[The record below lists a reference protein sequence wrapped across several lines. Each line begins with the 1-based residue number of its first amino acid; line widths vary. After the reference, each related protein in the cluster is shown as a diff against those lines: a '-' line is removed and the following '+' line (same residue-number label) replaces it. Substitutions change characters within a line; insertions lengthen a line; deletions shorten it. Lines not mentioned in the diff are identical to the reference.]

1 MGNNWLQLPSDQN
14 PEKNGHPPRRNPSQY
29 SQWQLPEHPPSTD
42 SLQNGGFYQ
51 QAPQQISPSFTE
63 PLQDGNPYRQAPST
77 PFSAYTQL
85 PFPNG
90 QAQQNQ
96 EVRANP
102 VRATQDLSN
111 KELVRYGRQNESLLY
126 RHPSGGLVPLIESK
140 PWKRSRTL
148 RLAMQRRHRRDRY
161 PDAAHIGKNML
172 MGLLLFIIIIV
183 SSGTV
188 YAYSYYQ
195 SQFPRLQGLA
205 NQQIP
210 QTTHIYD
217 RNGVLLYDSYD
228 QGPGG
233 GRRTPV
239 TYDDIPQV
247 MKDAIIAAEDHS
259 FWMNAG
265 VDLQGVLRAA
275 TSYAQTDSVQ
285 GGGSTI
291 TQQLIKNLTGDSA
304 VTLGRKVPE
313 AALAIGLTSQYPKS
327 KILEMYFNVA
337 PFGAQDLG
345 VEAAVE
351 EYFKL
356 ARTCDANFHCS
367 PGIRRLDYGGPQD
380 THDPILALARASL
393 LAGMPQN
400 PVNYDPTFPDNLRR
414 ALERQDYVLHQMLDL
429 GMEVSPGVPITP
441 QIIQKAESLSAKMT
455 FTHYLHAKRAPHFV
469 EWVIKQLTDQLGVH
483 TFVTGGF
490 NIRTTIDANLED
502 YVEQAVKR
510 HLTQREYQPF
520 LGDYGPLNTVHNVN
534 DSAVVV
540 MNAKTGE
547 ILAMDGSTD
556 FASTDPQV
564 NGQFNAAL
572 SPRQPGSAFKP
583 IVYATAFQMGW
594 YPGIV
599 LPDVK
604 TYFPNGGGLDAQKNY
619 SPTDYG
625 GGYSGGATSIRS
637 ATANSRN
644 IPAIKALMFAGI
656 NNVANMGRR
665 MGITAIDQELYDY
678 NKSYGAHDTVGQRFG
693 PSLALGTVDVPLL
706 QMVGAYQVFADQGQR
721 IPPQGV
727 LDIWDSFGH
736 HLYHYDPTRPHAIQV
751 ITPQIAYMMTSVL
764 ADEPARAAEFGS
776 DHVLSFHD
784 WDPTYQVHQVAAKT
798 GTTDGFKDNWAIGYT
813 PDVVVGVW
821 SGNADNSDMVNTIG
835 LTGAA
840 PIWHSVI
847 ERASGRCNYDQT
859 MSNDPDGIPCGN
871 FDLHFTQTKFVQP
884 DGVVQQA
891 VSSADGLQGSGSLDW
906 ILDGEQPLQAGITYT
921 IKQHGQEQK

>member
-1 MGNNWLQLPSDQN
+1 
-14 PEKNGHPPRRNPSQY
+14 
-29 SQWQLPEHPPSTD
+29 
-42 SLQNGGFYQ
+42 
-51 QAPQQISPSFTE
+51 
-63 PLQDGNPYRQAPST
+63 
-77 PFSAYTQL
+77 
-85 PFPNG
+85 
-90 QAQQNQ
+90 
-96 EVRANP
+96 
-102 VRATQDLSN
+102 
-111 KELVRYGRQNESLLY
+111 
-126 RHPSGGLVPLIESK
+126 
-140 PWKRSRTL
+140 
-148 RLAMQRRHRRDRY
+148 
-161 PDAAHIGKNML
+161 
-172 MGLLLFIIIIV
+172 MGLLLFLIIIV
-183 SSGTV
+183 SSGSA

-195 SQFPRLQGLA
+195 NQLPHLQGLA
-205 NQQIP
+205 SQQIP

-217 RNGVLLYDSYD
+217 RNGVLIYDSYD

-233 GRRTPV
+233 GRRTPI
-239 TYDDIPQV
+239 TYEDIPQV
-247 MKDAIIAAEDHS
+247 MRDAMIAAEDHT
-259 FWMNAG
+259 FWTNAG
-265 VDLQGVLRAA
+265 IDLQGILRAA
-275 TSYAQTDSVQ
+275 TNYAQTDSVQ

-291 TQQLIKNLTGDSA
+291 KQQLIKNLSGDNA
-304 VTLGRKVPE
+304 ITLGRKLPE
-313 AALAIGLTSQYPKS
+313 AALAVGLTNQYPKS

-337 PFGAQDLG
+337 PFGTQDLG
-345 VEAAVE
+345 VESAVE

-356 ARTCDANFHCS
+356 ERTCDANFHCS

-380 THDPILALARASL
+380 KHDPLLALARASL

-400 PVNYDPTFPDNLRR
+400 PVNYDPTFKDNLPRT
-414 ALERQDYVLHQMLDL
+414 LSRQNYVLHQMLDL
-429 GMEVSPGVPITP
+429 GMEMSQGVPITP
-441 QIIQKAESLSAKMT
+441 QIIRKVENSTAKMT
-455 FTHYLHAKRAPHFV
+455 FTYYIHAKRAPHFV

-510 HLTQREYQPF
+510 HLTQPEYQPF

-547 ILAMDGSTD
+547 TLAMDGSTD
-556 FASTDPQV
+556 FASTDSQV

-572 SPRQPGSAFKP
+572 SPRQPGSSFKP

-594 YPGIV
+594 YPSIV

-625 GGYSGGATSIRS
+625 GGYSGAATSLRS

-644 IPAIKALMFAGI
+644 IPAIKALKFAGI
-656 NNVANMGRR
+656 NNVANMARR
-665 MGITAIDQELYDY
+665 MGITALDQEVYDY
-678 NKSYGAHDTVGQRFG
+678 NKRYDAHDTVAQRFG
-693 PSLALGTVDVPLL
+693 PSLALGTVDIPLL

-736 HLYHYDPTRPHAIQV
+736 HLYHYDPAHPHATQV
-751 ITPQIAYMMTSVL
+751 ISPQIAYMMTSVL
-764 ADEPARAAEFGS
+764 ADEPARSLEFGS
-776 DHVLSFHD
+776 DHVLSFND
-784 WDPTYQVHQVAAKT
+784 WDATYQVHQVAAKT

-821 SGNADNSDMVNTIG
+821 SGNADNSDMIHTIG

-859 MSNDPDGIPCGN
+859 MSDDPDGIPCGS
-871 FDLHFTQTKFVQP
+871 FDLHFTQTRFVQP
-884 DGVVQQA
+884 DGLLQQA
-891 VSSADGLQGSGSLDW
+891 VSSTDGLQGSGSLDW
-906 ILDGEQPLQAGITYT
+906 ILDGQQPLQAGIN
-921 IKQHGQEQK
+921 HGIESTDKGKK